1 MSYNIAEAVKFVT
14 GSDDEECDDAFEND
28 GEEQIGRDNDLPLSE
43 GETDELTDIEESG
56 DDKHAVTNAKAR
68 YFYPRICKCLVKDID
83 SVLDERN

>member
-1 MSYNIAEAVKFVT
+1 MKSAMMLLKMMVKNKLV
-14 GSDDEECDDAFEND
+14 E
-28 GEEQIGRDNDLPLSE
+28 IMIYHSE